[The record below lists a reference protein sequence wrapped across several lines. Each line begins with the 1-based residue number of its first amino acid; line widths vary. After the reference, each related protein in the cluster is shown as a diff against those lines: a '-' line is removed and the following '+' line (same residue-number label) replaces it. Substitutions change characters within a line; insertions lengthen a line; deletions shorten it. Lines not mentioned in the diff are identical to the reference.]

1 MTSSLRI
8 TLAQFNTAWEDPSA
22 NINQLDLL
30 LKDKS
35 NPGLII
41 LPEMW
46 STGFTM
52 NTTFAEDEKQGVA
65 LTWMKKKAAA
75 LNTFIAGSIAVKAG
89 EQFYNRFICVGP
101 QGEIFQYDKKH
112 LFSYG
117 KENNHYAPGNK
128 QLTFSIQDWKIRAIV
143 CYDLR
148 FPVWSRNN
156 DDYDVLLVVANWPQ
170 ARIHHWDALLRARA
184 IENQCY
190 VAAVN
195 RIGTDGN
202 HLVYNGHSVVYDMN
216 GQLLL
221 DLEDAAGIGSVT
233 LDKDILTQFRQQY
246 RFLQDRDAFSL

>member
-1 MTSSLRI
+1 MASSFSI
-8 TLAQFNTAWEDPSA
+8 TLTQINTAWEDPSA
-22 NINQLDLL
+22 NISQLDLL
-30 LKDKS
+30 LRDQS
-35 NPGLII
+35 NPELIL

-46 STGFTM
+46 PTGFTM
-52 NTTFAEDEKQGVA
+52 NTAFAEDEKEGVA
-65 LTWMKKKAAA
+65 ITWMKKQAVA

-89 EQFYNRFICVGP
+89 NQFYNRFICVGP
-101 QGEIFQYDKKH
+101 KGEISQYDKKH

-117 KENNHYAPGNK
+117 KENNHYSPGNK
-128 QLTFSIQDWKIRAIV
+128 QLTFSIHDWKIRAIV

-156 DDYDVLLVVANWPQ
+156 DDYDLLLVVANWPQ

-202 HLVYNGHSVVYDMN
+202 NLIYNGHSVVYDMN

-221 DLEDAAGIGSVT
+221 DLAEKEGMGSVT
-233 LDKDILTQFRQQY
+233 LDKEILTQFRQQY

>member
-30 LKDKS
+30 LKNKS

-46 STGFTM
+46 SAGFTM
-52 NTTFAEDEKQGVA
+52 NTTFAEDEKEGVA

-75 LNTFIAGSIAVKAG
+75 LNTFIAGSISVKADNH
-89 EQFYNRFICVGP
+89 FYNRFICAGP
-101 QGEIFQYDKKH
+101 NGEIFQYDKKH

-117 KENNHYAPGNK
+117 KENNHYSPGNK

-170 ARIHHWDALLRARA
+170 VRIHHWDALLRARA

-202 HLVYNGHSVVYDMN
+202 HLIYNGHSVVYDMN

-221 DLEDAAGIGSVT
+221 DLEDKEGIGSVT
-233 LDKDILTQFRQQY
+233 LNKDILTQFRQQY
-246 RFLQDRDAFSL
+246 RFLQDRDAFYF

>member
-1 MTSSLRI
+1 MASSLHLQLI
-8 TLAQFNTAWEDPSA
+8 QFNTVWEDPSA
-22 NINQLDLL
+22 NISQLDLL

-52 NTTFAEDEKQGVA
+52 NTSFAEDAKDGDA
-65 LTWMKKKAAA
+65 LRWMKKKAAT
-75 LNTFIAGSIAVKAG
+75 LNTFVAGSIAVKANNH
-89 EQFYNRFICVGP
+89 FYNRFICVGP
-101 QGEIFQYDKKH
+101 LGEIFQYDKKH

-117 KENNHYAPGNK
+117 KENNHYSPGNAP
-128 QLTFSIQDWKIRAIV
+128 LTFSIGDWRIRAIV

-190 VAAVN
+190 VVAVN
-195 RIGTDGN
+195 RVGTDGN
-202 HLVYNGHSVVYDMN
+202 NLVYNGHSVVYDMN

-221 DLEDAAGIGSVT
+221 NLEDAAGIGSVT
-233 LDKDILTQFRQQY
+233 LDKDILTDFRKQY